1 MSRPPSR
8 AQLKRDFANIS
19 VLFTFGFDF
28 DIDLKGR
35 AFIVCRTTGS
45 FAKAAWFSSTKK
57 HSNTRQEIRLATS
70 SAQIPSEFSNPNLEV
85 LLSEQQIQTRIKE
98 LGAEITRDYAGRN
111 PLLIGVLKGACFF
124 LSDLLRAIDTR
135 LGIEFMA
142 ISSYGSSTRTSG
154 EVRILKDLDVPVEGR
169 DLIVVEDIV
178 DTGLTLSYLLANLKS
193 RGAASVKLV
202 ALLDK
207 FERREREV
215 DIDYLGFRIPDHFVV
230 GYGLDFAE
238 RYRNLPFI
246 AVLKNPE

>member
-1 MSRPPSR
+1 MSHHNAD
-8 AQLKRDFANIS
+8 AQ
-19 VLFTFGFDF
+19 
-28 DIDLKGR
+28 
-35 AFIVCRTTGS
+35 TTVAS
-45 FAKAAWFSSTKK
+45 
-57 HSNTRQEIRLATS
+57 IRFELQIINRRENLASS
-70 SAQIPSEFSNPNLEV
+70 SAHIQSEFSNPNLEI
-85 LLSEQQIQTRIKE
+85 LLSEEQIQSRIKA

-111 PLLIGVLKGACFF
+111 PLLVGVLKGACFF
-124 LSDLLRAIDTR
+124 LSDLLRAIDIR
-135 LGIEFMA
+135 LSIEFMA

-169 DLIVVEDIV
+169 DIIVVEDIV

-207 FERREREV
+207 YERREREV
-215 DIDYLGFRIPDHFVV
+215 QIDYLGFQIPDHFVV

-246 AVLKNPE
+246 AVLKSPEQE

>member
-1 MSRPPSR
+1 MPEETI
-8 AQLKRDFANIS
+8 N
-19 VLFTFGFDF
+19 
-28 DIDLKGR
+28 
-35 AFIVCRTTGS
+35 
-45 FAKAAWFSSTKK
+45 
-57 HSNTRQEIRLATS
+57 LATS

-85 LLSEQQIQTRIKE
+85 LLSQEQLQTRITE
-98 LGAEITRDYAGRN
+98 LGAEITRDYAGLN

-124 LSDLLRAIDTR
+124 LSDLLRAIDIP
-135 LGIEFMA
+135 LGIEFIA

-154 EVRILKDLDVPVEGR
+154 EVRILKDLDVPIENR
-169 DLIVVEDIV
+169 HIIVVEDIV
-178 DTGLTLSYLLANLKS
+178 DTGLTLSYLMANLKS

-215 DIDYLGFRIPDHFVV
+215 SIDYLGFKIPDHFVV

-246 AVLKNPE
+246 AVLKNPEAAQLILPTEPA

>member
-1 MSRPPSR
+1 
-8 AQLKRDFANIS
+8 
-19 VLFTFGFDF
+19 
-28 DIDLKGR
+28 
-35 AFIVCRTTGS
+35 
-45 FAKAAWFSSTKK
+45 
-57 HSNTRQEIRLATS
+57 LATS
-70 SAQIPSEFSNPNLEV
+70 SAQIHSEFTNPNLEV
-85 LLSEQQIQTRIKE
+85 LLSEQRIQDRVKE

-124 LSDLLRAIDTR
+124 LTDLLRAIDTR
-135 LGIEFMA
+135 VGIEFMA
-142 ISSYGSSTRTSG
+142 ISSYGASTRTSG

-215 DIDYLGFRIPDHFVV
+215 EIDYLGFQIPDHFVV
-230 GYGLDFAE
+230 GYGLDYAE

-246 AVLKNPE
+246 AVLKNPEA